1 MHRVGMVKVRS
12 VNDILDVS
20 LVLVPHV
27 LLLHDFLERIREILI
42 ICLVL
47 HHFVQSRI

>member
-1 MHRVGMVKVRS
+1 MVKVRS

-27 LLLHDFLERIREILI
+27 LLLHDLLEWIGEILI
-42 ICLVL
+42 IGLVL
-47 HHFVQSRI
+47 DHFVQSGI